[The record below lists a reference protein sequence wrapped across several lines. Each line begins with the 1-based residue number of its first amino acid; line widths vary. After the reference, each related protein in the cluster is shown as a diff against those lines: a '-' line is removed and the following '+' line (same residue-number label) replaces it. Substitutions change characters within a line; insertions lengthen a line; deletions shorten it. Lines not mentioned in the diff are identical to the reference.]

1 MAMVAGARTEVIDA
15 STLSVDVQIACDVAG
30 VPDADAI
37 RDWVRLATEGADSS
51 SDGATEITVRVV
63 DADEIHALNSLYR
76 HKDKPTNVLSFPAGH
91 IDGLPEGEPRL
102 LGDVVVCA
110 SIVAAE
116 AREQGKEVDQ
126 HWGHMLIHGTLHLL
140 GFDHEAEDDAAAMER
155 LEADILG
162 KRGIADPYAS
172 S

>member
-1 MAMVAGARTEVIDA
+1 MAANARIRMTAAGA
-15 STLSVDVQIACDVAG
+15 LSVDVQVACDTDG
-30 VPDADAI
+30 VPDTEAI
-37 RDWVRLATEGADSS
+37 RGWVELAIGAAESRLEVATEVA
-51 SDGATEITVRVV
+51 VRVV

-91 IDGLPEGEPRL
+91 IDGLPEGETRL

-116 AREQGKEVDQ
+116 ADKQAKELAH
-126 HWGHMLIHGTLHLL
+126 HWGHMLVHGTLHLL
-140 GFDHEAEDDAAAMER
+140 GYDHEAEADAAVMER
-155 LEADILG
+155 LEADILAQ
-162 KRGIADPYAS
+162 RGVADPYAS